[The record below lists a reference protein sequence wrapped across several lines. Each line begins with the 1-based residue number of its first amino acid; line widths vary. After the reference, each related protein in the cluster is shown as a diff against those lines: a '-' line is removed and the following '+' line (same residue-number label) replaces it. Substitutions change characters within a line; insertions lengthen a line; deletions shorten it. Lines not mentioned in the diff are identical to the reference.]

1 VEDRTII
8 QLGSPGSVRPG
19 VRLNGIYEIQTLIAQ
34 GGMGEVYKGFNI
46 QTNDPVAI
54 KLVLPELA
62 RNADAFSLFRREA
75 STLHNLHHEAI
86 VRYFVFSV
94 DPELQRA
101 YLAMEF
107 VDGPSLSKTL
117 QSGPLTLAEVAILRK
132 RIGGALEA
140 AHQAGIV
147 HRDISSDNII
157 LPGGDP
163 RRAKII
169 DFGIARSQRP
179 GEGTI
184 IGGGFAG
191 KYNYVSPEQLGL
203 AGGEVTGKSDIYSF
217 GLVLAEALRGRPI
230 AMSGSQA
237 EIIEKR
243 RAVPDLS
250 DLDASVRPLLQA
262 MLQPLPKDRPENMAA
277 VAAWGDASGTNG
289 ERRRGADHGGGEKR
303 ENDPAKPQAGSS
315 MGRVAAILGVLILV
329 GSLGG
334 TAYVFRDAMPWSGAS
349 VAPPG
354 PEPKK
359 DANPVLPPPAPPVDP
374 SVHNLPKLPPLPDAP
389 VHTDVPPSDD
399 SASVAAPPPI
409 ADNQTPPPHVPNA
422 DEIVHILDQAK
433 QQKQENLASNAPTS
447 GDVSTLLPK
456 PSNVDISP
464 KVDVPPK
471 KVDTQDVPVAKPPPS
486 LPPAPSAPRAPQ
498 GDLTLGDAAVGKDY
512 VADLPPF
519 SDSVGGKGLAL
530 HVEPGPPD
538 GLTFADL
545 GAGYSQISGKP
556 TAPGRYSFRVVAS
569 NPAGASAHMTIRMA
583 VAGGETAIVVAPGPQ
598 TQPPPPVAENQQ
610 VASVSPA
617 QKALSFVRSFDGGPC
632 FYARPQSSGPDA
644 IAIQGIGADKAVFQR
659 FYGDFIHEIGV
670 EPTLNVRLIGAA
682 ECPAVDLI
690 RASGLDRSDAP
701 KIDLNAFDVGRGR
714 PLAGTISNVGG
725 RRVDLLFIGSDGQAH
740 RVDTRLQAG
749 GASAAFSA
757 PIVPDAAAVEALQML
772 VAVASPRPVQ
782 ALEGFTG
789 GPAAAILPRLRDE
802 LPASGGALEV
812 EFFKLVK

>member
-117 QSGPLTLAEVAILRK
+117 QSGPMTLAEVNILRK

-203 AGGEVTGKSDIYSF
+203 AGGEVTAKSDIYSF

-243 RAVPDLS
+243 RTIPDLG
-250 DLDASVRPLLQA
+250 DIDASVRPLLQT

-277 VAAWGDASGTNG
+277 VAAWGDASGANSD
-289 ERRRGADHGGGEKR
+289 RARGADRGGGKNR
-303 ENDPAKPQAGSS
+303 GDDAGRGQTGSS
-315 MGRVAAILGVLILV
+315 MGRVAAILGILILV

-334 TAYVFRDAMPWSGAS
+334 TAYVFRDAMPWSGPA
-349 VAPPG
+349 VVPPALD
-354 PEPKK
+354 PKK
-359 DANPVLPPPAPPVDP
+359 DDNPPLPPPLPPAPQPVDP
-374 SVHNLPKLPPLPDAP
+374 SAHNLPKLPPLPDGP
-389 VHTDVPPSDD
+389 IHTDIAPSGD
-399 SASVAAPPPI
+399 AGGGAAAPSTT
-409 ADNQTPPPHVPNA
+409 DNQTPAHVPNA
-422 DEIVHILDQAK
+422 DEIVRILDQAK
-433 QQKQENLASNAPTS
+433 QQKQETVASNDST
-447 GDVSTLLPK
+447 GGEVSPPLK
-456 PSNVDISP
+456 PST
-464 KVDVPPK
+464 VDVAPKIDLTPK
-471 KVDTQDVPVAKPPPS
+471 KPDAHDTPIAKPPTS
-486 LPPAPSAPRAPQ
+486 LRAPQ

-519 SDSVGGKGLAL
+519 SDAAGGKGLAL

-538 GLTFADL
+538 GLTFVDL
-545 GAGYSQISGKP
+545 GAGYSQLSGKP
-556 TAPGRYSFRVVAS
+556 TAPGQYSFRIVAS
-569 NPAGASAHMTIRMA
+569 NPTGGSAHMTIRIA
-583 VAGGETAIVVAPGPQ
+583 VGGGETPIVVAPGPL
-598 TQPPPPVAENQQ
+598 TPPSPPPSPPVPDHPQ
-610 VASVSPA
+610 VASLSPA
-617 QKALSFVRSFDGGPC
+617 QKALTFVRSFDGGSC
-632 FYARPQSSGPDA
+632 FFARPQGSASDA
-644 IAIQGIGADKAVFQR
+644 IAIQGIGSDKAVFQR

-714 PLAGTISNVGG
+714 PLAGTISNLDG

-757 PIVPDAAAVEALQML
+757 PIVPDAAAIEALQVL
-772 VAVASPRPVQ
+772 VAIASPRPVQ

-789 GPAAAILPRLRDE
+789 GPAAVILPRLRDE